1 MKKVMLIFPPEWV
14 PTAPYLAL
22 PSLAAVLRQND
33 IETVL
38 KDINV
43 EMFDH
48 FFTSGFLF
56 FVQNKIQARLKALI
70 EKERGE
76 PLSPEDAEL
85 KQMLSDYQQIDLD
98 FHIDKVVRA
107 KKIMRGPEFYEVE
120 KAEWAL
126 NAFREVME
134 YISVCYFPAS
144 INFYPVESNLNV
156 YRPWVSDDLL
166 KVPHDRQ
173 VNVYADICR
182 QLVLRSVKKEKPD
195 VIGISIGTPVQL
207 MSGITFATLI
217 KEAYPDIHVTVG
229 GNIITRLKDEFSKM
243 PHFFGKVF
251 DSMITYEGEHAMVWL
266 VEALSGK
273 RKISEVPNLI
283 YKDEEDKVHVNDTYQ
298 ERVNELPPPDFDG
311 MPWEKYF
318 SPEKLVPY
326 LGTRGCYWGKCTFC
340 DHGAGYI
347 DQFRAKHADQIV
359 DELEYLKNKLNAKHF
374 MFTDESFPPALFL
387 KLPPMMVERE
397 LDIYWTTLI
406 RFESQLLEPSV
417 WDMAHKS
424 GCRSLYY
431 GLESA
436 NERIIKLVK
445 KDTDI
450 EAAKINLEQAKRVG
464 IWSHVM
470 CFYGFP
476 SETEAEAEDTRK
488 FLLQNRDKIPSVEMY
503 FFVLYKNAPVMFATD
518 EYKIKIKEIPEHDLA
533 LDFYYT
539 PESGQTTEEA
549 MARYEDFYRNDFD
562 PWALRINAREHVFL
576 YITHFGTS
584 DLPHLYVKNTPES
597 EGFQLESKPCWDIR

>member
-22 PSLAAVLRQND
+22 PSLAAVLRQNGID
-33 IETVL
+33 TVL

-43 EMFDH
+43 EMYDH
-48 FFTSGFLF
+48 IFTPGFLL
-56 FVQNKIQARLKALI
+56 FVKSKIQDRFKELKQNAAN
-70 EKERGE
+70 
-76 PLSPEDAEL
+76 LSAEDAEL
-85 KQMLSDYQQIDLD
+85 KQMLSDYQHIDLD
-98 FHIDKVVRA
+98 YHIQKVGRA
-107 KKIMRGPEFYEVE
+107 KEIMRSEEFYEVE
-120 KAEWAL
+120 KSEWAL

-134 YISVCYFPAS
+134 YVSVAYFPAS
-144 INFYPVESNLNV
+144 IQFYPIESNLNV
-156 YRPWVSDDLL
+156 YRPWVSEDLL
-166 KVPHDRQ
+166 RVPFDNK

-182 QLVLRSVKKEKPD
+182 QLVLRSIKKEKPE
-195 VIGISIGTPVQL
+195 VVGISIGTPVQL

-217 KEAYPDIHVTVG
+217 KEAFPDIHVTVG
-229 GNIITRLKDEFSKM
+229 GNIITRLKDEFAKK

-251 DSMITYEGEHAMVWL
+251 DSMITYEGEHSLVWL

-273 RKISEVPNLI
+273 RKMNEVSNLI
-283 YKDEEDKVHVNDTYQ
+283 YKDEEGQMHVNETYQ
-298 ERVNELPPPDFDG
+298 ERVDQLPPPDFDG

-347 DQFRAKHADQIV
+347 DQFRAKHAEQIV
-359 DELEYLKNKLNAKHF
+359 DELEYLKNKLNTKHF
-374 MFTDESFPPALFL
+374 MFTDESFPPALFI

-406 RFESQLLEPSV
+406 RFESQLLEPEI
-417 WDMAHKS
+417 WDAAHQS

-450 EAAKINLEQAKRVG
+450 KAAKINLEQAKRVG

-476 SETEAEAEDTRK
+476 SETEEEAEDTRR
-488 FLLQNRDKIPSVEMY
+488 FLIENQHQIPSVEMY
-503 FFVLYKNAPVMFATD
+503 FFVLYKNAPVMFQAD
-518 EYKIKIKEIPEHDLA
+518 EYKIDVTVNPEHDLA
-533 LDFYYT
+533 LDYYYT

-549 MARYEDFYRNDFD
+549 MSRYERFYQEDFG

-576 YITHFGTS
+576 YITKYGTS
-584 DLPHLYVKNTPES
+584 DLPQLYVKNNPEAHDNS
-597 EGFQLESKPCWDIR
+597 LAPEVML

>member
-22 PSLAAVLRQND
+22 PSLAAVLRQNGID
-33 IETVL
+33 TVL

-43 EMFDH
+43 EMYDH
-48 FFTSGFLF
+48 IFTPGFLL
-56 FVQNKIQARLKALI
+56 FVKGKIQDRFKELKRNAAN
-70 EKERGE
+70 
-76 PLSPEDAEL
+76 LSAQDAEL
-85 KQMLSDYQQIDLD
+85 KQMLSDYQHIDLD
-98 FHIDKVVRA
+98 YHIQKVGRA
-107 KKIMRGPEFYEVE
+107 KEIMRSEEFYEVE
-120 KAEWAL
+120 KSEWAL

-134 YISVCYFPAS
+134 YVSVAYFPAS
-144 INFYPVESNLNV
+144 IQFYPVESNLNV
-156 YRPWVSDDLL
+156 YRPWVSEDLL
-166 KVPHDRQ
+166 KVPFDNK

-182 QLVLRSVKKEKPD
+182 QLVLRSIKREKPE
-195 VIGISIGTPVQL
+195 VVGISIGTPVQL

-217 KEAYPDIHVTVG
+217 KEAFPDIHVTVG
-229 GNIITRLKDEFSKM
+229 GNIITRLKDS
-243 PHFFGKVF
+243 
-251 DSMITYEGEHAMVWL
+251 
-266 VEALSGK
+266 
-273 RKISEVPNLI
+273 NLI
-283 YKDEEDKVHVNDTYQ
+283 YKDEEDQIHVNETYQ
-298 ERVNELPPPDFDG
+298 ERVDQLPPPDFDG

-347 DQFRAKHADQIV
+347 DQFRAKHAEQIV

-374 MFTDESFPPALFL
+374 MFTDESFPPALFI

-406 RFESQLLEPSV
+406 RFESQLLEPEI
-417 WDMAHKS
+417 WDFAHKS

-450 EAAKINLEQAKRVG
+450 KAAKINLEQAKRVG

-476 SETEAEAEDTRK
+476 SETEEEAEDTRR
-488 FLLQNRDKIPSVEMY
+488 FLIENQHQIPSVEMY
-503 FFVLYKNAPVMFATD
+503 FFVLYKNAPVMYQAD
-518 EYKIKIKEIPEHDLA
+518 EYKIDVKVNPEHDLA
-533 LDFYYT
+533 LDYYYT

-549 MARYEDFYRNDFD
+549 MSRYERFYQEDFG

-576 YITHFGTS
+576 YITKYGTS
-584 DLPHLYVKNTPES
+584 DLPQLYVKNNPEAHDNS
-597 EGFQLESKPCWDIR
+597 LAPEVML

>member
-22 PSLAAVLRQND
+22 PSLAAVLRQNN

-48 FFTSGFLF
+48 FFTPGFLLF
-56 FVQNKIQARLKALI
+56 IKGKIQDRFKAL
-70 EKERGE
+70 KNQRD
-76 PLSPEDAEL
+76 PLSPEDVEI
-85 KQMLSDYQQIDLD
+85 KQMLDDYQRIDLD
-98 FHIDKVVRA
+98 HHINKVTRA
-107 KKIMRGPEFYEVE
+107 KIIMRSEEFYEVE

-134 YISVCYFPAS
+134 YISVAYFPAS
-144 INFYPVESNLNV
+144 IQFYPIESNLNV
-156 YRPWVSDDLL
+156 YRPWISEDLL
-166 KVPHDRQ
+166 KVPFDNT

-182 QLVLRSVKKEKPD
+182 QLVLRSIKKEKPG
-195 VIGISIGTPVQL
+195 VVGISIGTPVQL
-207 MSGITFATLI
+207 MAGITFATLI

-229 GNIITRLKDEFSKM
+229 GNIITRLKDEFAKL

-251 DSMITYEGEHAMVWL
+251 DSMITYEGEHSLVWL

-273 RKISEVPNLI
+273 RKLSEVSNLI
-283 YKDEEDKVHVNDTYQ
+283 YKDEEGQVHVNETYQ
-298 ERVNELPPPDFDG
+298 ERVDQLPPPDFDG

-318 SPEKLVPY
+318 SPVKLVPY

-347 DQFRAKHADQIV
+347 DQFRAKHAEQIV
-359 DELEYLKNKLNAKHF
+359 EELEYLKNKLNTKHF

-406 RFESQLLEPSV
+406 RFESQLLEPET
-417 WDMAHKS
+417 WDMAHKA
-424 GCRSLYY
+424 GCRSLYF

-476 SETEAEAEDTRK
+476 SETEAEAEDTRN
-488 FLLQNRDKIPSVEMY
+488 FLIENQHRIPSVEMY
-503 FFVLYKNAPVMFATD
+503 FFVLYKNAPVMFAKD
-518 EYKIKIKEIPEHDLA
+518 EYKIDVKVNPEHDLA
-533 LDFYYT
+533 LDYYYT

-549 MARYEDFYRNDFD
+549 MQRYEKFYQEDFN
-562 PWALRINAREHVFL
+562 PWAMRINAREHVFL
-576 YITHFGTS
+576 YITKFGTS
-584 DLPHLYVKNTPES
+584 DLPQLYVKNNPEAHH
-597 EGFQLESKPCWDIR
+597 LETEVML

>member
-22 PSLAAVLRQND
+22 PSLAAVLRQNN

-48 FFTSGFLF
+48 FFTPGFLLF
-56 FVQNKIQARLKALI
+56 IKGKIQDRFKSLKNQ
-70 EKERGE
+70 RD
-76 PLSPEDAEL
+76 PLSPEDVEI
-85 KQMLSDYQQIDLD
+85 KQMLDDYQRIDLD
-98 FHIDKVVRA
+98 HHIKKVTRA
-107 KKIMRGPEFYEVE
+107 KIIMRSEEFYEVE

-134 YISVCYFPAS
+134 YISVAYFPAS
-144 INFYPVESNLNV
+144 IQFYPIESNLNV
-156 YRPWVSDDLL
+156 YRPWISEDLL
-166 KVPHDRQ
+166 KVPFDNK

-182 QLVLRSVKKEKPD
+182 QLVLRSIKKEKPG
-195 VIGISIGTPVQL
+195 VVGISIGTPVQL
-207 MSGITFATLI
+207 MAGITFATLI

-229 GNIITRLKDEFSKM
+229 GNIITRLKDEFAKL
-243 PHFFGKVF
+243 PHFFGKAF
-251 DSMITYEGEHAMVWL
+251 DSMITYEGEHSLVWL

-273 RKISEVPNLI
+273 RKISEVSNLI
-283 YKDEEDKVHVNDTYQ
+283 YKDEEGQVHVNETYQ
-298 ERVNELPPPDFDG
+298 ERVDQLPPPDFDG

-318 SPEKLVPY
+318 SPVKLVPY

-347 DQFRAKHADQIV
+347 DQFRAKHAEQIV
-359 DELEYLKNKLNAKHF
+359 DELEYLKNKLNTKHF

-406 RFESQLLEPSV
+406 RFESQLLEPET
-417 WDMAHKS
+417 WDMAHKA

-476 SETEAEAEDTRK
+476 SETEAEAEDTRN
-488 FLLQNRDKIPSVEMY
+488 FLIENQHRIPSVEMY
-503 FFVLYKNAPVMFATD
+503 FFVLYKNAPVMFAKD
-518 EYKIKIKEIPEHDLA
+518 EYKIDVKVNPEHDLA
-533 LDFYYT
+533 LDYYYT

-549 MARYEDFYRNDFD
+549 MKRYEKFYQEDFN
-562 PWALRINAREHVFL
+562 PWAMRINAREHVFL
-576 YITHFGTS
+576 YITKFGTS
-584 DLPHLYVKNTPES
+584 DLPQLYVKNNPEAHH
-597 EGFQLESKPCWDIR
+597 LETEVML

>member
-22 PSLAAVLRQND
+22 PSLAAVLRQNGID
-33 IETVL
+33 TVL

-43 EMFDH
+43 EMYDH
-48 FFTSGFLF
+48 IFTPGFLL
-56 FVQNKIQARLKALI
+56 FVKSKIQDRFKELKQNAAN
-70 EKERGE
+70 
-76 PLSPEDAEL
+76 LSAEDAEL
-85 KQMLSDYQQIDLD
+85 KQMLSDYQHIALD
-98 FHIDKVVRA
+98 YHIQKVGRA
-107 KKIMRGPEFYEVE
+107 KEIMRSEEFYEVE
-120 KAEWAL
+120 KSEWAL

-134 YISVCYFPAS
+134 YVSVAYFPAS
-144 INFYPVESNLNV
+144 IQFYPIESNLNV
-156 YRPWVSDDLL
+156 YRPWVSEDLL
-166 KVPHDRQ
+166 KVPFDNK

-182 QLVLRSVKKEKPD
+182 QLVLRSIKKEKPE
-195 VIGISIGTPVQL
+195 VVGISIGTPVQL

-217 KEAYPDIHVTVG
+217 KEAFPDIHVTVG
-229 GNIITRLKDEFSKM
+229 GNIITRLKDEFAKK
-243 PHFFGKVF
+243 PHFFGKAF
-251 DSMITYEGEHAMVWL
+251 DSMITYEGEHALVWL

-273 RKISEVPNLI
+273 RKMNEVSNLI
-283 YKDEEDKVHVNDTYQ
+283 YKDEEGQMHVNETYQ
-298 ERVNELPPPDFDG
+298 ERVDQLPPPDFDG

-347 DQFRAKHADQIV
+347 DQFRAKHAEQIV
-359 DELEYLKNKLNAKHF
+359 DELEYLKNKLNTKHF
-374 MFTDESFPPALFL
+374 MFTDESFPPALFI

-406 RFESQLLEPSV
+406 RFESQLLEPEI
-417 WDMAHKS
+417 WDVAHKS

-450 EAAKINLEQAKRVG
+450 KAAKINLEQAKRVG

-476 SETEAEAEDTRK
+476 SETEEEAEDTRR
-488 FLLQNRDKIPSVEMY
+488 FLIENQHQIPSVEMY
-503 FFVLYKNAPVMFATD
+503 FFVLYKNAPVMFQAD
-518 EYKIKIKEIPEHDLA
+518 EYKIDVTVNPEHDLA
-533 LDFYYT
+533 LDYYYT

-549 MARYEDFYRNDFD
+549 MSRYERFYQEDFG

-576 YITHFGTS
+576 YITKYGTS
-584 DLPHLYVKNTPES
+584 DLPQLYVKNNPEAHDNS
-597 EGFQLESKPCWDIR
+597 LAPEVML

>member
-22 PSLAAVLRQND
+22 PSLAAVLRQNN

-48 FFTSGFLF
+48 FFTPGFLLF
-56 FVQNKIQARLKALI
+56 IKGKIQDRFKAL
-70 EKERGE
+70 KNQRD
-76 PLSPEDAEL
+76 PLSPEDVEI
-85 KQMLSDYQQIDLD
+85 KQMLDDYQRIDLD
-98 FHIDKVVRA
+98 HHIKKVTRA
-107 KKIMRGPEFYEVE
+107 KIIMRSEEFYEVE

-134 YISVCYFPAS
+134 YISVAYFPAS
-144 INFYPVESNLNV
+144 IQFYPIESNLNV
-156 YRPWVSDDLL
+156 YRPWISEDLL
-166 KVPHDRQ
+166 KVPFDNT

-182 QLVLRSVKKEKPD
+182 QLVLRSIKKEKPG
-195 VIGISIGTPVQL
+195 VVGISIGTPVQL
-207 MSGITFATLI
+207 MAGITFATLI

-229 GNIITRLKDEFSKM
+229 GNIITRLKDEFAKL
-243 PHFFGKVF
+243 PHFFGKAF
-251 DSMITYEGEHAMVWL
+251 DSMITYEGEHSLVWL

-273 RKISEVPNLI
+273 RKMSEVSNLI
-283 YKDEEDKVHVNDTYQ
+283 YKDEEGQVHVNETYQ
-298 ERVNELPPPDFDG
+298 ERVDQLPPPDFDG

-318 SPEKLVPY
+318 SPVKLVPY

-347 DQFRAKHADQIV
+347 DQFRAKHAEQIV
-359 DELEYLKNKLNAKHF
+359 DELEYLKNKLNTKHF

-406 RFESQLLEPSV
+406 RFESQLLEPET
-417 WDMAHKS
+417 WDMAHKA

-476 SETEAEAEDTRK
+476 SETEAEAEDTRN
-488 FLLQNRDKIPSVEMY
+488 FLIENQHRIPSVEMY
-503 FFVLYKNAPVMFATD
+503 FFVLYKNAPVMFAKD
-518 EYKIKIKEIPEHDLA
+518 EYKIDVKVNPEHDLA
-533 LDFYYT
+533 LDYYYT

-549 MARYEDFYRNDFD
+549 MQRYEKFYQEDFN
-562 PWALRINAREHVFL
+562 PWAMRINAREHVFL
-576 YITHFGTS
+576 YITKFGTS
-584 DLPHLYVKNTPES
+584 DLPQLYVKNNPEAHH
-597 EGFQLESKPCWDIR
+597 LETEVML

>member
-22 PSLAAVLRQND
+22 PSLAAVLRQNGID
-33 IETVL
+33 TVL

-43 EMFDH
+43 EMYDH
-48 FFTSGFLF
+48 IFTPGFLL
-56 FVQNKIQARLKALI
+56 FVKSKIQERFKELKQNAAN
-70 EKERGE
+70 
-76 PLSPEDAEL
+76 LSAEDAEL
-85 KQMLSDYQQIDLD
+85 KQMLSDYQHIDLD
-98 FHIDKVVRA
+98 YHIQKVGRA
-107 KKIMRGPEFYEVE
+107 KEIMRSEEFYEVE
-120 KAEWAL
+120 KSEWAL

-134 YISVCYFPAS
+134 YVSVAYFPAS
-144 INFYPVESNLNV
+144 IQFYPIESNLNV
-156 YRPWVSDDLL
+156 YRPWVSEDLL
-166 KVPHDRQ
+166 RVPFDNK

-182 QLVLRSVKKEKPD
+182 QLVLRSIKKEKPE
-195 VIGISIGTPVQL
+195 VVGISIGTPVQL

-217 KEAYPDIHVTVG
+217 KEAFPDIHVTVG
-229 GNIITRLKDEFSKM
+229 GNIITRLKDEFAKK

-251 DSMITYEGEHAMVWL
+251 DSMITYEGEHSLVWL

-273 RKISEVPNLI
+273 RKMNEVSNLI
-283 YKDEEDKVHVNDTYQ
+283 YKDEEGQIHVNETYQ
-298 ERVNELPPPDFDG
+298 ERVDQLPPPDFDG

-347 DQFRAKHADQIV
+347 DQFRAKHAEQIV
-359 DELEYLKNKLNAKHF
+359 DELEYLKNKLNTKHF
-374 MFTDESFPPALFL
+374 MFTDESFPPALFI

-406 RFESQLLEPSV
+406 RFESQLLEPEI
-417 WDMAHKS
+417 WDVAHKS

-450 EAAKINLEQAKRVG
+450 KAAKINLEQAKRVG

-476 SETEAEAEDTRK
+476 SETEEEAEDTRR
-488 FLLQNRDKIPSVEMY
+488 FLIENQHQIPSVEMY
-503 FFVLYKNAPVMFATD
+503 FFVLYKNAPVMFQAD
-518 EYKIKIKEIPEHDLA
+518 EYKIDVTVNPEHDLA
-533 LDFYYT
+533 LDYYYT

-549 MARYEDFYRNDFD
+549 MSRYERFYQEDFG

-576 YITHFGTS
+576 YITKYGTS
-584 DLPHLYVKNTPES
+584 DLPQLYVKNNPEAHDNS
-597 EGFQLESKPCWDIR
+597 LAPEVML

>member
-22 PSLAAVLRQND
+22 PSLAAVLRQNGID
-33 IETVL
+33 TVL

-43 EMFDH
+43 EMYDH
-48 FFTSGFLF
+48 IFTPGFLL
-56 FVQNKIQARLKALI
+56 FVKSKIQDRFKELKQNAAN
-70 EKERGE
+70 
-76 PLSPEDAEL
+76 LSAEDAEL
-85 KQMLSDYQQIDLD
+85 KQMLSDYQHIDLD
-98 FHIDKVVRA
+98 YHIQKVSRA
-107 KKIMRGPEFYEVE
+107 KEIMRSEEFYEVE
-120 KAEWAL
+120 KSEWAL

-134 YISVCYFPAS
+134 YVSVAYFPAS
-144 INFYPVESNLNV
+144 IQFYPIESNLNV
-156 YRPWVSDDLL
+156 YRPWVSEDLL
-166 KVPHDRQ
+166 KVPFDNK

-182 QLVLRSVKKEKPD
+182 QLVLRSIKKEKPE
-195 VIGISIGTPVQL
+195 VVGISIGTPVQL

-217 KEAYPDIHVTVG
+217 KEAFPDIHVTVG
-229 GNIITRLKDEFSKM
+229 GNIITRLKDEFAKK
-243 PHFFGKVF
+243 PHFFGKAF
-251 DSMITYEGEHAMVWL
+251 DSMITYEGEHALVWL

-273 RKISEVPNLI
+273 RKMNEVSNLI
-283 YKDEEDKVHVNDTYQ
+283 YKDEEGQMHVNETYQ
-298 ERVNELPPPDFDG
+298 ERVDQLPPPDFDG

-347 DQFRAKHADQIV
+347 DQFRAKHAEQIV

-374 MFTDESFPPALFL
+374 MFTDESFPPALFI

-406 RFESQLLEPSV
+406 RFESQLLEPEI
-417 WDMAHKS
+417 WDVAHQS

-450 EAAKINLEQAKRVG
+450 KAAKINLEQAKRVG

-476 SETEAEAEDTRK
+476 SETEEEAEDTRR
-488 FLLQNRDKIPSVEMY
+488 FLIENQHQIPSVEMY
-503 FFVLYKNAPVMFATD
+503 FFVLYKNAPVMFQAD
-518 EYKIKIKEIPEHDLA
+518 EYKIDVKVNPEHDLA
-533 LDFYYT
+533 LDYYYT

-549 MARYEDFYRNDFD
+549 MSRYERFYQEDFG

-576 YITHFGTS
+576 YITKYGTS
-584 DLPHLYVKNTPES
+584 DLPQLYVKNNPEAHDNS
-597 EGFQLESKPCWDIR
+597 LAPEVML

>member
-22 PSLAAVLRQND
+22 PSLAAVLRQNN

-48 FFTSGFLF
+48 FFTPGFLLF
-56 FVQNKIQARLKALI
+56 IKGKIQDRFKSLKNQ
-70 EKERGE
+70 RD
-76 PLSPEDAEL
+76 PLSPEDVEI
-85 KQMLSDYQQIDLD
+85 KQMLDDYQRIDLD
-98 FHIDKVVRA
+98 HHIKKVTRA
-107 KKIMRGPEFYEVE
+107 KIIMRSEEFYEVE

-134 YISVCYFPAS
+134 YISVAYFPAS
-144 INFYPVESNLNV
+144 IQFYPIESNLNV
-156 YRPWVSDDLL
+156 YRPWISEDLL
-166 KVPHDRQ
+166 KVPFDNK

-182 QLVLRSVKKEKPD
+182 QLVLRSIKKEKPG
-195 VIGISIGTPVQL
+195 VVGISIGTPVQL
-207 MSGITFATLI
+207 MAGITFATLI

-229 GNIITRLKDEFSKM
+229 GNIITRLKDEFAKL
-243 PHFFGKVF
+243 PHFFGKAF
-251 DSMITYEGEHAMVWL
+251 DSMITYEGEHSLVWL

-273 RKISEVPNLI
+273 RKISEVSNLI
-283 YKDEEDKVHVNDTYQ
+283 YKDEEGQVHVNETYQ
-298 ERVNELPPPDFDG
+298 ERVDQLPPPDFDG

-318 SPEKLVPY
+318 SPVKLVPY

-347 DQFRAKHADQIV
+347 DQFRAKHAEQIV
-359 DELEYLKNKLNAKHF
+359 DELEYLKNKLNTKHF

-406 RFESQLLEPSV
+406 RFESQLLEPET
-417 WDMAHKS
+417 WDMAHKA

-476 SETEAEAEDTRK
+476 SETEAEAEDTRN
-488 FLLQNRDKIPSVEMY
+488 FLIENQHRIPSVEMY
-503 FFVLYKNAPVMFATD
+503 FFVLYKNAPVMFAKD
-518 EYKIKIKEIPEHDLA
+518 EYKIDVKVNPEHDLA
-533 LDFYYT
+533 LDYYYT

-549 MARYEDFYRNDFD
+549 MRRYEKFYQEDFN
-562 PWALRINAREHVFL
+562 PWAMRINAREHVFL
-576 YITHFGTS
+576 YITKFGTS
-584 DLPHLYVKNTPES
+584 DLPQLYVKNNPEAHH
-597 EGFQLESKPCWDIR
+597 LETEVML

>member
-1 MKKVMLIFPPEWV
+1 MLIFPPEWV

-22 PSLAAVLRQND
+22 PSLAAVLRQNN

-48 FFTSGFLF
+48 FFTPGFLLF
-56 FVQNKIQARLKALI
+56 IKGKIQDRFKSLKNQ
-70 EKERGE
+70 RD
-76 PLSPEDAEL
+76 PLSPEDVEI
-85 KQMLSDYQQIDLD
+85 KQMLDDYQRIDLD
-98 FHIDKVVRA
+98 HHIKKVTRA
-107 KKIMRGPEFYEVE
+107 KIIMRSEEFYEVE

-134 YISVCYFPAS
+134 YISVAYFPAS
-144 INFYPVESNLNV
+144 IQFYPIESNLNV
-156 YRPWVSDDLL
+156 YRPWISEDLL
-166 KVPHDRQ
+166 KVPFDNK

-182 QLVLRSVKKEKPD
+182 QLVLRSIKKEKPG
-195 VIGISIGTPVQL
+195 VVGISIGTPVQL
-207 MSGITFATLI
+207 MAGITFATLI

-229 GNIITRLKDEFSKM
+229 GNIITRLKDEFAKL
-243 PHFFGKVF
+243 PHFFGKAF
-251 DSMITYEGEHAMVWL
+251 DSMITYEGEHSLVWL

-273 RKISEVPNLI
+273 RKISEVSNLI
-283 YKDEEDKVHVNDTYQ
+283 YKDEEGQVHVNETYQ
-298 ERVNELPPPDFDG
+298 ERVDQLPPPDFDG
-311 MPWEKYF
+311 MPWKKYF
-318 SPEKLVPY
+318 SPVKLVPY

-347 DQFRAKHADQIV
+347 DQFRAKHAEQIV
-359 DELEYLKNKLNAKHF
+359 DELEYLKNKLNTKHF

-406 RFESQLLEPSV
+406 RFESQLLEPET
-417 WDMAHKS
+417 WDMAHKA

-476 SETEAEAEDTRK
+476 SETEAEAEDTRN
-488 FLLQNRDKIPSVEMY
+488 FLIENQHRIPSVEMY
-503 FFVLYKNAPVMFATD
+503 FFVLYKNAPVMFAKD
-518 EYKIKIKEIPEHDLA
+518 EYKIDVKVNPEHDLA
-533 LDFYYT
+533 LDYYYT

-549 MARYEDFYRNDFD
+549 MRRYEKFYQEDFN
-562 PWALRINAREHVFL
+562 PWAMRINAREHVFL
-576 YITHFGTS
+576 YITKFGTS
-584 DLPHLYVKNTPES
+584 DLPQLYVKNNPEAHH
-597 EGFQLESKPCWDIR
+597 LETEVML